1 SGQPQLFLTLT
12 QNQTPAV
19 TITAPASGTK
29 RHPGDAI
36 TFTGRALDAENGDLS
51 SQIQWRSDI
60 DGLLGTGASLTYPM
74 LSPGTHTI
82 SARVTDASGLAAEA
96 HITVVV
102 AHPPVVGIAAPP
114 DGSVYYLTDLPVSFT
129 GQATDVEDGDL
140 SARMQWRSDMAGPLG
155 TGAAISADGL
165 AIGRHTI
172 TATVTDSDGLTGEAT
187 ITIRVR
193 GPNAPPQLSI
203 TAPHDGAA
211 APAGTTVQLAA
222 AATDDFDGDI
232 SSRVRWTSDRDGAL
246 FTGASRA
253 LLLSEGS
260 HVLTASVT
268 DTDGASASA
277 QVQVTIAPTPPV
289 VTITAPPTGTRVFA
303 GTNIPFAATAL
314 DAEDGDLSPTIRWTS
329 SRDGVLGAGPTALRP
344 SLSAGTHTLTATVT
358 DLDGATGSASITVN
372 VVPATLTFTP
382 VADTYVDSGAAT
394 KVLGTATTMQAASS
408 PVRQRSEER
417 RVGKECRGRGW
428 PDPE

>member
-1 SGQPQLFLTLT
+1 
-12 QNQTPAV
+12 
-19 TITAPASGTK
+19 
-29 RHPGDAI
+29 
-36 TFTGRALDAENGDLS
+36 
-51 SQIQWRSDI
+51 
-60 DGLLGTGASLTYPM
+60 SLTYPM

-114 DGSVYYLTDLPVSFT
+114 DGSVYYLTDLPVSFS
-129 GQATDVEDGDL
+129 GQASDFEDVDL
-140 SARMQWRSDMAGPLG
+140 TARIQWRSDLAGPLG
-155 TGAAISADGL
+155 TGAAISAAGL

-172 TATVTDSDGLTGEAT
+172 TATVTDSDGLTGEAE

-193 GPNAPPQLSI
+193 GPNASPQLTI

-260 HVLTASVT
+260 HVLTASVA

-277 QVQVTIAPTPPV
+277 QVHVTITPTAPV
-289 VTITAPPTGTRVFA
+289 VTITAPPVGTRVFA
-303 GTNIPFAATAL
+303 GTNIPFTATAI
-314 DAEDGDLSPTIRWTS
+314 DATDGDVGATLRWNSNLDGPIGTGPAFSTS
-329 SRDGVLGAGPTALRP
+329 R
-344 SLSAGTHTLTATVT
+344 LSAGTHTVTATAN
-358 DLDGATGSASITVN
+358 DTGGLLGR
-372 VVPATLTFTP
+372 VPATLAFSP

-408 PVRQRSEER
+408 PVRQAFLRFQVNGVAPLKVQQALVRLTVGSSSTDASAVGGTLRTITNGTWSEATTTYNTR
-417 RVGKECRGRGW
+417 PAVDGAVLSTKGKVLTKQVV
-428 PDPE
+428 DFDA

>member
-102 AHPPVVGIAAPP
+102 AHPPMVGIAAPP

-129 GQATDVEDGDL
+129 GQASDVEDGDL
-140 SARMQWRSDMAGPLG
+140 TARIQWRSDLAGPLG
-155 TGAAISADGL
+155 TGAAISAAGL

-172 TATVTDSDGLTGEAT
+172 TATVTDSDGLTGEAE

-193 GPNAPPQLSI
+193 GPNASPQLTI

-232 SSRVRWTSDRDGAL
+232 SSRVRWTSDRACARAR
-246 FTGASRA
+246 TRSPPRRTTPGASSGACRRPSSSGRRTPHPRSPSSRQA
-253 LLLSEGS
+253 TARPCWSGS
-260 HVLTASVT
+260 RSS
-268 DTDGASASA
+268 SAPRPS
-277 QVQVTIAPTPPV
+277 TRR
-289 VTITAPPTGTRVFA
+289 TGT
-303 GTNIPFAATAL
+303 
-314 DAEDGDLSPTIRWTS
+314 
-329 SRDGVLGAGPTALRP
+329 
-344 SLSAGTHTLTATVT
+344 
-358 DLDGATGSASITVN
+358 
-372 VVPATLTFTP
+372 
-382 VADTYVDSGAAT
+382 
-394 KVLGTATTMQAASS
+394 
-408 PVRQRSEER
+408 
-417 RVGKECRGRGW
+417 
-428 PDPE
+428 